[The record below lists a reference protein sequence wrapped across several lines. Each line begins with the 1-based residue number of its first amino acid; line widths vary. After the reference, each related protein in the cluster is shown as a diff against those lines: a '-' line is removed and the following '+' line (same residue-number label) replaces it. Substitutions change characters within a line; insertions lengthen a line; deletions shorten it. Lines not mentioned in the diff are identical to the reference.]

1 MDETIFASVYLG
13 DARLAA
19 YATSASA
26 VWLWRADGGRI
37 LWANPAGCAA
47 LGAKSPH
54 TLLERDFAIG
64 DPARTHI
71 ERLAETVPPGGGAR
85 LFRLRGVAGVG
96 WSSLTCSCARFDFG
110 RTSAVLVVATE
121 PVGVEVPLAER
132 VSRLGFPEPAAVAAY
147 APDGAMIFATAAAE
161 HRLAGAPGLD
171 AIGVALLATAALAT
185 GAASGESMVG
195 PIVLQRIG
203 RGANTVLLV
212 EFPQPVTAEKG
223 RAADGARP
231 APAPETRPENAPSP
245 EPKRMPAERRHPLRF
260 VWQIDAAGRFS
271 FESDA
276 FAGLI
281 GAAAEAVSGR
291 PWSEINAELG
301 LDPEGRVAQ
310 AIASRETWNNITVW
324 WPTGEGDERLEV
336 DLAGLPAFDRN
347 RSFLGYRGFGVCRD
361 LAQIERLAAMREAS
375 ASASAP
381 VLSPGETSGPTAGV
395 GESVTE
401 QAAPFSHPDAI
412 APALP
417 PIAPNVVRFPGAGT
431 FADLRGTEP
440 DSPGLTTGEHG
451 AFHELARQLSVRLQ
465 AADAEFGELR
475 PLPADLSG
483 TAPSGRLSPAVQI
496 PTRAAA
502 SLFDDGK
509 PGLDADDR
517 GLLNRL
523 PVGVLVYR
531 YEELLFANR
540 AFLALTGYPDLL
552 ALTVAGGLDTLFPDA
567 GVGALAE
574 AADAGRRVAI
584 ATREGEKVP
593 VEGRLFA
600 VQWEGE
606 SAFAVLLFRTAAHE
620 QIGSLEAAL
629 AEAEA
634 LAGERGRLL
643 DRVEDCVLVV
653 ARDGTLVSVHG
664 GARSFFGRGG
674 RTLVGAA
681 FEGLFA
687 PDGRAAVAAQLARVA
702 REGVA
707 VSVEVTA
714 LAANGELRPVT
725 VTMAPAG
732 SAPDAARFDAVLHD
746 LSVAKGAGRVEATPA
761 KVAALDTAA
770 ALGRLCHDAR
780 SPINSILGFC
790 DIILAESFG
799 PVGSPRYREYIRDI
813 KASGAEVMSRLA
825 EAAELA
831 GIIAGT
837 ARLSPARVSL
847 NDVVNACVAEQQA
860 PASEARVVI
869 RTALSPGLAP
879 ILADAEA
886 VRSIIVNLLGRALH
900 TTRPGGQVIVSTGRS
915 AGGDAVLRVRDN
927 GEGLNEKA
935 IETALQTGP
944 RPPSDPWDASTWD
957 GGQASGLALARA
969 LAEANHAR
977 FTITSKPHQGSLF
990 EVIFTARPERAAPD
1004 RPSIREEAVPKPAD
1018 GNR

>member
-47 LGAKSPH
+47 LGATSPQA
-54 TLLERDFAIG
+54 LLERDFAIG

-71 ERLAETVPPGGGAR
+71 ERLAETLPPGGGAR
-85 LFRLRGVAGVG
+85 LFRLRGLAGVG

-110 RTSAVLVVATE
+110 RTSAILVVATE
-121 PVGVEVPLAER
+121 PVGAETPLAER
-132 VSRLGFPEPAAVAAY
+132 VSRLGFPERAAVAAY

-161 HRLAGAPGLD
+161 KRLAGAPGLD
-171 AIGVALLATAALAT
+171 AVGVALLATAALAT
-185 GAASGESMVG
+185 GAASGESTVG
-195 PIVLQRIG
+195 PVVLQRIG
-203 RGANTVLLV
+203 RGANTVLLA
-212 EFPQPVTAEKG
+212 EFPDPATAQKR
-223 RAADGARP
+223 RAADEVRP
-231 APAPETRPENAPSP
+231 APAPATKLQDAPSP
-245 EPKRMPAERRHPLRF
+245 EPNPMPAERRNPLRF
-260 VWQIDAAGRFS
+260 VWRIDSEGRFS

-276 FAGLI
+276 LAVLV
-281 GAAAEAVSGR
+281 GAAAGAVSGR

-310 AIASRETWNNITVW
+310 AIASRETWNNITVS
-324 WPTGEGDERLEV
+324 WPTGESDERIEV

-347 RSFLGYRGFGVCRD
+347 RNFLGYRGFGVCRD
-361 LAQIERLAAMREAS
+361 LAQIERLAAMRQAS
-375 ASASAP
+375 TFP
-381 VLSPGETSGPTAGV
+381 VPRAGETSEPPERV
-395 GESVTE
+395 RESVAGE
-401 QAAPFSHPDAI
+401 AAPFFHPDAI
-412 APALP
+412 AAALP

-465 AADAEFGELR
+465 AADAAPGELR

-496 PTRAAA
+496 PARAAA
-502 SLFDDGK
+502 SLFDDGNA
-509 PGLDADDR
+509 GLDADDL
-517 GLLNRL
+517 GLLSRL

-540 AFLALTGYPDLL
+540 AFLALAGYPDLTTL
-552 ALTVAGGLDTLFPDA
+552 RVAGGLDTLFPDA
-567 GVGALAE
+567 GAGALAE
-574 AADAGRRVAI
+574 AADAGKRLAI
-584 ATREGEKVP
+584 ATREGERVP

-606 SAFAVLLFRTAAHE
+606 SAFAMLLFRTAARE
-620 QIGSLEAAL
+620 QIGALEAAL
-629 AEAEA
+629 TEAEA

-643 DRVEDCVLVV
+643 DRVEDCVMVV
-653 ARDGTLVSVHG
+653 ERDGTIVSVHG
-664 GARSFFGRGG
+664 GARAFFGRGG

-681 FEGLFA
+681 FEGLF
-687 PDGRAAVAAQLARVA
+687 PPEGRAAAAAQLVRVA

-707 VSVEVTA
+707 VSAEMTA
-714 LAANGELRPVT
+714 LAGNGELRPVT
-725 VTMAPAG
+725 VTIAPA
-732 SAPDAARFDAVLHD
+732 SPAPDTARFGVVLRD
-746 LSVAKGAGRVEATPA
+746 LSGARGAGRIEAA
-761 KVAALDTAA
+761 SVKASAIDTAA
-770 ALGRLCHDAR
+770 AVGRLCHDAR

-790 DIILAESFG
+790 DIMLAESFG

-915 AGGDAVLRVRDN
+915 AGGDAVLRIRDN

-957 GGQASGLALARA
+957 GGQASGVALARA

-990 EVIFTARPERAAPD
+990 EVIFTARPERAATD
-1004 RPSIREEAVPKPAD
+1004 RPSIREDVIPKPAD